1 MFPSPTARNL
11 TVVLP
16 IPRDPASWRRV
27 HQKAYLPEGQSPA
40 PRRTGRAREA
50 TPPQGP
56 RPRPRPFPDH
66 VGPCGGPRLLEVP
79 GARDLGA
86 TPPRERSE
94 WDPGP
99 LLRSAVLGPQTPCRQ
114 SSLFSLGPR
123 AQLSRALLLRQ
134 VGSQSAP
141 PGSEQCEGRGSP
153 LPPPAPCQGWARW
166 KGAGLGVWRETGRGA
181 FSWVPSLGVSL
192 LRTDSAPE
200 TAVGLTPAPR
210 DLGLPSLH
218 RFFGSSPRPNQSS
231 CLGIPSGPAR
241 PAFPSGNIPEA
252 FAISCYLPPPPC
264 WAEKPRA
271 ASPPHPATPTHT
283 RLCPCRWGALCSV
296 VDPAPSLATTAR
308 GGV

>member
-1 MFPSPTARNL
+1 MSTTPPCRPAFLEVPPPDMFPSPTARNL

-99 LLRSAVLGPQTPCRQ
+99 LLRSAVWGPQTPCRQ

-181 FSWVPSLGVSL
+181 FSWVPNLGVSL

-210 DLGLPSLH
+210 DLVGPWVCWRVTCGCDRGESSLLPENGGLAWVEGTVTFLLFD
-218 RFFGSSPRPNQSS
+218 FFFFFLEGTPQ
-231 CLGIPSGPAR
+231 
-241 PAFPSGNIPEA
+241 
-252 FAISCYLPPPPC
+252 PPPFL
-264 WAEKPRA
+264 WLF
-271 ASPPHPATPTHT
+271 S
-283 RLCPCRWGALCSV
+283 
-296 VDPAPSLATTAR
+296 AP
-308 GGV
+308 